1 MNHLG
6 DYDVIVIGAG
16 HAGIEAAHA
25 AAILGAKTAVFT
37 MSLDAIGNMPCNPSI
52 GGTAKGTLV
61 RELDAL
67 GGVMGLAADA
77 TYLQSRMLNKGKGP
91 AVHALRVQTD
101 RKRYHEYMK
110 HALELTPGLAIHQA
124 EIISIE
130 VEDGHVKGVV
140 TQLNGEYGAKCV
152 VITVCLE
159 DSIILRSIAEGA
171 VKGVHTALRTRF
183 VFQILLR
190 IAGRF
195 LKNLRM
201 IERDF
206 TRIEKRLYDSLKNEE
221 LIQLLGLSKSLV
233 YFSSSLKGNEVTM
246 EKVLRGRVLKLYED
260 DRDILE
266 DALIEVRQAIEMANI
281 YSNIMAGTMDAYASV
296 VSNNLNIIMKV
307 LTILTIIMT
316 IPNIVFGFFGMNIG
330 EGRIPG
336 DWIWWMPLA
345 ITVVGCFF
353 AWYMLKKKNLD

>member
-1 MNHLG
+1 MVHPSSDELETIARAARVEEEFVRAAL
-6 DYDVIVIGAG
+6 DPEESSRIETEDDQLLMIVDIPMV
-16 HAGIEAAHA
+16 E
-25 AAILGAKTAVFT
+25 KN
-37 MSLDAIGNMPCNPSI
+37 S
-52 GGTAKGTLV
+52 
-61 RELDAL
+61 
-67 GGVMGLAADA
+67 
-77 TYLQSRMLNKGKGP
+77 
-91 AVHALRVQTD
+91 
-101 RKRYHEYMK
+101 
-110 HALELTPGLAIHQA
+110 
-124 EIISIE
+124 
-130 VEDGHVKGVV
+130 VEDGGQMFSTLPMGIIVG
-140 TQLNGEYGAKCV
+140 QNA

-159 DSIILRSIAEGA
+159 DSIILRSIAEGV

-190 IAGRF
+190 VAGRF

-233 YFSSSLKGNEVTM
+233 YFSASLKGNEVTM

-266 DALIEVRQAIEMANI
+266 DALIEIRQAIEMAGI
-281 YSNIMAGTMDAYASV
+281 YSSILSGTMDAYASV

-307 LTILTIIMT
+307 LTVLTIIMT
-316 IPNIVFGFFGMNIG
+316 IPNIIFGFYGMNI
-330 EGRIPG
+330 EGGIPG
-336 DWIWWMPLA
+336 QWFWWVPLIISA
-345 ITVVGCFF
+345 CACFF

>member
-1 MNHLG
+1 MVEFFKTIDGRITEINEFSEGCWVNMVHPSSDELAQIAKAAEVEEEFVRAAL
-6 DYDVIVIGAG
+6 DPEESSRVDTEDEQLLMIVDIPMV
-16 HAGIEAAHA
+16 E
-25 AAILGAKTAVFT
+25 K
-37 MSLDAIGNMPCNPSI
+37 SS
-52 GGTAKGTLV
+52 
-61 RELDAL
+61 
-67 GGVMGLAADA
+67 
-77 TYLQSRMLNKGKGP
+77 
-91 AVHALRVQTD
+91 
-101 RKRYHEYMK
+101 
-110 HALELTPGLAIHQA
+110 
-124 EIISIE
+124 
-130 VEDGHVKGVV
+130 VEDGGQLFSTIPMGIVV
-140 TQLNGEYGAKCV
+140 AKSA

-246 EKVLRGRVLKLYED
+246 EKVLRGRVLKLF
-260 DRDILE
+260 
-266 DALIEVRQAIEMANI
+266 EVRQAIEMANI

-330 EGRIPG
+330 EGNIPG
-336 DWIWWMPLA
+336 DWVWWMPLA
-345 ITVVGCFF
+345 ITVIGCFF

>member
-1 MNHLG
+1 MVEFYKTVDGRVTEISEFAEGCWVNMVHPSSDELETIARAARVEEEFVRAAL
-6 DYDVIVIGAG
+6 DPEESSRIETEDDQLLMIVDIPMV
-16 HAGIEAAHA
+16 E
-25 AAILGAKTAVFT
+25 KN
-37 MSLDAIGNMPCNPSI
+37 S
-52 GGTAKGTLV
+52 
-61 RELDAL
+61 
-67 GGVMGLAADA
+67 
-77 TYLQSRMLNKGKGP
+77 
-91 AVHALRVQTD
+91 
-101 RKRYHEYMK
+101 
-110 HALELTPGLAIHQA
+110 
-124 EIISIE
+124 
-130 VEDGHVKGVV
+130 VEDGGQMFSTLPMGIIVG
-140 TQLNGEYGAKCV
+140 QNA

-159 DSIILRSIAEGA
+159 DSIILRSIAEGV

-190 IAGRF
+190 VAGRF

-233 YFSSSLKGNEVTM
+233 YFSASLKGNEVTM

-266 DALIEVRQAIEMANI
+266 DALIEIRQAIEMAGI
-281 YSNIMAGTMDAYASV
+281 YSSILSGTMDAYASV

-307 LTILTIIMT
+307 LTVLTIIMT
-316 IPNIVFGFFGMNIG
+316 IPNIIFGFYGMNI
-330 EGRIPG
+330 EGGIPG
-336 DWIWWMPLA
+336 QWFWWVPLIISA
-345 ITVVGCFF
+345 CACFF

>member
-1 MNHLG
+1 MVEFFKTVDGRITEVSEFTEGCWVNMVHPSSDELEQIAQAAQVEEEFVRAAL
-6 DYDVIVIGAG
+6 DPEESSRVDTEDEQLLMIVDIPMV
-16 HAGIEAAHA
+16 E
-25 AAILGAKTAVFT
+25 K
-37 MSLDAIGNMPCNPSI
+37 SS
-52 GGTAKGTLV
+52 
-61 RELDAL
+61 
-67 GGVMGLAADA
+67 
-77 TYLQSRMLNKGKGP
+77 
-91 AVHALRVQTD
+91 
-101 RKRYHEYMK
+101 
-110 HALELTPGLAIHQA
+110 
-124 EIISIE
+124 
-130 VEDGHVKGVV
+130 VED
-140 TQLNGEYGAKCV
+140 A

-171 VKGVHTALRTRF
+171 VKGVHTSLKTRF

-330 EGRIPG
+330 EGQIPG
-336 DWIWWMPLA
+336 DWVWWMPLA

-353 AWYMLKKKNLD
+353 AWWMLKKKNLD

>member
-1 MNHLG
+1 MVEFFKTVDGRITEVSEFTEGCWVNMVHPSSDELEQIAQAAQVEEEFVRAAL
-6 DYDVIVIGAG
+6 DPEESSRVDTEDEQLLMIVDIPMV
-16 HAGIEAAHA
+16 E
-25 AAILGAKTAVFT
+25 K
-37 MSLDAIGNMPCNPSI
+37 SS
-52 GGTAKGTLV
+52 
-61 RELDAL
+61 
-67 GGVMGLAADA
+67 
-77 TYLQSRMLNKGKGP
+77 
-91 AVHALRVQTD
+91 
-101 RKRYHEYMK
+101 
-110 HALELTPGLAIHQA
+110 
-124 EIISIE
+124 
-130 VEDGHVKGVV
+130 VEDG
-140 TQLNGEYGAKCV
+140 
-152 VITVCLE
+152 
-159 DSIILRSIAEGA
+159 AEGA
-171 VKGVHTALRTRF
+171 VKGVHTSLKTRF

-330 EGRIPG
+330 EGQIPG
-336 DWIWWMPLA
+336 DWVWWMPLA

-353 AWYMLKKKNLD
+353 AWWMLKKKNLD

>member
-1 MNHLG
+1 MVEFFKTIDGRITEINEFSEGCWVNMVHPSSDELAQIAKAVEVVRRSSSVRRSTWRKACV
-6 DYDVIVIGAG
+6 DTYDEQPFMIVDIPMV
-16 HAGIEAAHA
+16 E
-25 AAILGAKTAVFT
+25 K
-37 MSLDAIGNMPCNPSI
+37 SS
-52 GGTAKGTLV
+52 
-61 RELDAL
+61 
-67 GGVMGLAADA
+67 
-77 TYLQSRMLNKGKGP
+77 
-91 AVHALRVQTD
+91 
-101 RKRYHEYMK
+101 
-110 HALELTPGLAIHQA
+110 
-124 EIISIE
+124 
-130 VEDGHVKGVV
+130 VEDGGQLFSTTPMGIVV
-140 TQLNGEYGAKCV
+140 AKSA

-246 EKVLRGRVLKLYED
+246 EKVPRGRVLKLDED

-296 VSNNLNIIMKV
+296 ALGNN
-307 LTILTIIMT
+307 LTIIT
-316 IPNIVFGFFGMNIG
+316 G
-330 EGRIPG
+330 EGSDHLDHHHHDHPEYRSAFGEYRRGNIRRLG
-336 DWIWWMPLA
+336 LVDAALA
-345 ITVVGCFF
+345 ITVIGASSRGICSRKRTSTEF
-353 AWYMLKKKNLD
+353 LQE

>member
-1 MNHLG
+1 MVEFFKTIDGRITEINEFSEGCWVNMVHPSSDELAQIAQAAEVEEEFVRAAL
-6 DYDVIVIGAG
+6 DPEESSRVDMEDEQLLMIVDIPMV
-16 HAGIEAAHA
+16 E
-25 AAILGAKTAVFT
+25 K
-37 MSLDAIGNMPCNPSI
+37 SS
-52 GGTAKGTLV
+52 
-61 RELDAL
+61 
-67 GGVMGLAADA
+67 
-77 TYLQSRMLNKGKGP
+77 
-91 AVHALRVQTD
+91 
-101 RKRYHEYMK
+101 
-110 HALELTPGLAIHQA
+110 
-124 EIISIE
+124 
-130 VEDGHVKGVV
+130 VEDGGQLFSTIPMGIVV
-140 TQLNGEYGAKCV
+140 AKSA

-221 LIQLLGLSKSLV
+221 LIQLV

-266 DALIEVRQAIEMANI
+266 DALIEVRQAIEMASI

-336 DWIWWMPLA
+336 DWVWWMPLA